1 MIIMSNY
8 ILPAL
13 KDKLLYELK
22 DNRDRYKLVA
32 RGKEFGLQDDLLQS
46 LIRQFDKMGLV
57 TILQTF
63 NGTGLQVIRVE
74 VETDE
79 FLLRGGFTFKEEILE
94 KQLEKI
100 ILEIEAY
107 KDQLSPKVFKNIM
120 AGITAIGTAWAALKI
135 V

>member
-1 MIIMSNY
+1 MSNY

-79 FLLRGGFTFKEEILE
+79 FLLRGGFTFKEE

>member
-1 MIIMSNY
+1 MSNY